1 MMTEAELEIMETL
14 WAKGEPI
21 YLGELLDVFNA
32 RTKKDW
38 KKQTLNTFL
47 FKMQQKNLVETV
59 EGARFKK
66 YLPAI
71 TREAYL
77 EDVSK
82 AFLDRNFGGSFAKM
96 LTTLN
101 GRGKTDEKEIEAL
114 KQVLKGWEQE

>member
-1 MMTEAELEIMETL
+1 MTEAELEIMETL
-14 WAKGEPI
+14 WARGEPI
-21 YLGELLDVFNA
+21 CLGELLDVFNA
-32 RTKKDW
+32 RTNKGW

-47 FKMQQKNLVETV
+47 FKMQQKNLVRAV

-77 EDVSK
+77 EEVSK
-82 AFLDRNFGGSFAKM
+82 AFLDRNYGGSFAKM

-101 GRGKTDEKEIEAL
+101 GGAKPDEKEIAAL
-114 KQVLKGWEQE
+114 RQVLRRWAEE